1 MATGRNGDLDSWVP
15 SLVGTLPESKITM
28 ALTRCGLQTDR
39 THEIS
44 SLYADELDW
53 TSVKDIWYDERV
65 ANRSSR
71 NSSKSLLIAIR
82 ARLQSAGEG
91 LPSVPVLPEILDQCR
106 NERDQAQVLF
116 LYLVNHDGLARF
128 VVHEYLRRLMKQGP
142 SALDFE
148 TDTVLNILDEFRDKA
163 GEPLEYSESTQKRW
177 IQGLRSAL
185 RNIGVLE
192 GKTETAGQPPK
203 VGDVP
208 LQVAAYYSWAQNGD
222 EWLTKPIG
230 WLYLFQSEE
239 YWEPQSK
246 RLAGYEGWTHHEA
259 RSRVWFEP
267 VDDFYTM
274 LAEGS
279 A

>member
-15 SLVGTLPESKITM
+15 SLIGTLPESKITM
-28 ALTRCGLQTDR
+28 ALTRCGLQTER

-116 LYLVNHDGLARF
+116 LYLINHDGLARY

-142 SALDFE
+142 SALDFD
-148 TDTVLNILDEFRDKA
+148 TDTVLSILDEFRERQSDR
-163 GEPLEYSESTQKRW
+163 GPGGNTL
-177 IQGLRSAL
+177 IIRS
-185 RNIGVLE
+185 G
-192 GKTETAGQPPK
+192 
-203 VGDVP
+203 
-208 LQVAAYYSWAQNGD
+208 
-222 EWLTKPIG
+222 
-230 WLYLFQSEE
+230 
-239 YWEPQSK
+239 
-246 RLAGYEGWTHHEA
+246 HEQQFIT
-259 RSRVWFEP
+259 RSF
-267 VDDFYTM
+267 T
-274 LAEGS
+274 
-279 A
+279 